1 MRVGELRAASPHGLV
16 SGEQP
21 TYLITG
27 ATGFLGR
34 HILKSLRRAA
44 PRARIAILARDAES
58 WEKQAWRNEVG
69 DVEVIAGSLFRIED
83 WKDDPRIAQLDGIFH
98 LAAIVRHSRS
108 DPEEMIRTNV
118 DGTLSMVRLAAEKKS
133 RLLFA
138 STAGTVACS
147 LKSED
152 AAREDAPFCDDLVGN
167 WPYYASKIRA
177 ERESRALAQR
187 LSVEM
192 IVFRPPVLLGPEDHR
207 FRSTAHL
214 LRILRRRLP
223 FILDGEMH
231 FVDVRDAADA
241 MVRAM
246 LHSAPKPVYHLVGT
260 RSSLDEFFRMAAKE
274 AGTEAKWRTLPTR
287 FLLYLARINDKT
299 GLRLHVI
306 PDPVVI
312 EMASHHWGLAS
323 RHAEA
328 DLGYRP
334 RPPEETLRDTI
345 NWMRANGAANR

>member
-1 MRVGELRAASPHGLV
+1 MRVGQLRAASPHGLV
-16 SGEQP
+16 SGEQS

-44 PRARIAILARDAES
+44 PRARICILARDRAS
-58 WEKQAWRNEVG
+58 WEKQTWRNEVG
-69 DVEVIAGSLFRIED
+69 DVEVITGSLFRIED
-83 WKDDPRIAQLDGIFH
+83 WKDNPRIARLDGIFH
-98 LAAIVRHSRS
+98 LAAIVRHTRS
-108 DPEEMIRTNV
+108 DPEEMIATNV
-118 DGTLSMVRLAAEKKS
+118 DGTLSMVRLAAEKTS

-147 LKSED
+147 LKTED
-152 AAREDAPFCDDLVGN
+152 AADEDAPFCDDLVGN

-177 ERESRALAQR
+177 EREARALAQR
-187 LSVEM
+187 LGVEM
-192 IVFRPPVLLGPEDHR
+192 IVFRPPVMLGPEDHR

-214 LRILRRRLP
+214 LRILRRKLP
-223 FILDGEMH
+223 FILEGEMH

-246 LHSAPKPVYHLVGT
+246 LHPAPKPVYHLVGT
-260 RSSLDEFFRMAAKE
+260 RLSLDEFFRMAAKE
-274 AGTEAKWRTLPTR
+274 AGMDAKWRTLPTR

-323 RHAEA
+323 RHAEV
-328 DLGYRP
+328 DLGYRS

-345 NWMRANGAANR
+345 EWMRDHS

>member
-1 MRVGELRAASPHGLV
+1 MLRTASPHGLV

-27 ATGFLGR
+27 GTGFLGR
-34 HILKSLRRAA
+34 HILKSLRRTA
-44 PRARIAILARDAES
+44 PRARLVILARDDAS
-58 WEKQAWRNEVG
+58 WDKQTWRNEIG

-83 WKDDPRIAQLDGIFH
+83 WKGDPRIAHLGGIFH

-118 DGTLSMVRLAAEKKS
+118 DGALSMVRLAAEKKC
-133 RLLFA
+133 RLLFS

-147 LKSED
+147 LKNEEGAD
-152 AAREDAPFCDDLVGN
+152 EDAPFCDDAVGS

-177 ERESRALAQR
+177 EREARALAQR
-187 LSVEM
+187 LCVEM

-214 LRILRRRLP
+214 LRILRGKLP
-223 FILDGEMH
+223 FILEGEMH

-246 LHSAPKPVYHLVGT
+246 LHASPKPVYHLVGT
-260 RSSLDEFFRMAAKE
+260 RSTLDEFFRMAAKE
-274 AGTEAKWRTLPTR
+274 AGTEAKWRTLPAR
-287 FLLYLARINDKT
+287 FLLYLARINEKS
-299 GLRLHVI
+299 GLRFHVI

-323 RHAEA
+323 RYAEG
-328 DLGYRP
+328 DLGYRS
-334 RPPEETLRDTI
+334 RPPQETLRDTI
-345 NWMRANGAANR
+345 KWMRENNPELRTAD